1 MSKKFTRVWMAAS
14 GLTAAIVVAG
24 CEMDR
29 DSSTGVPE
37 GTPLTL
43 TGCLHETG
51 GDLVLTM
58 RNEPAGT
65 PGAVGTGGAD
75 GPGSSS
81 PAADHM
87 QAAADAYRLEGD
99 EDALRGH
106 IGKQVRVTGTVDE
119 QSDVAPRAGAGSGE
133 ADRTD
138 IDAGDLA
145 ALEVTSVE
153 AVAATC
159 GSGD

>member
-1 MSKKFTRVWMAAS
+1 MSKKLTRAWMAAS

-24 CEMDR
+24 CEMNR

-43 TGCLHETG
+43 TGCLQETS

-58 RNEPAGT
+58 QNEPAGT
-65 PGAVGTGGAD
+65 PGAVGTGG
-75 GPGSSS
+75 GSSS
-81 PAADHM
+81 PAEDHM

-99 EDALRGH
+99 EDALRSH
-106 IGKQVRVTGTVDE
+106 IGKQIRVTGTVDE

-145 ALEVTSVE
+145 ALNVTSVE
-153 AVAATC
+153 AVAGTC